1 MTRACVAIV
10 HGDVVG
16 SLRYNPAG
24 LLVVAAAVALLA
36 RPALARVLLRPTLWV
51 LVPAAVALWV
61 WNIGFNPTFT

>member
-1 MTRACVAIV
+1 
-10 HGDVVG
+10 
-16 SLRYNPAG
+16 
-24 LLVVAAAVALLA
+24 VAAAVALLA